1 MRALAVWLLVASVS
15 GAIAAQ
21 DDYWRE
27 ELGAGHATA
36 RRGKLAEAREIFEEI
51 VAAATEEEPEDAP
64 DAATVQQARQALL
77 QLDLWRGEYAEV
89 QAAVTALPAAEQE
102 QRGFAVPLAR
112 ALERQGQYESALE
125 IWRRL
130 AAADGSDLEALFAI
144 GSIERELGQR
154 AAARKTF
161 EAATR
166 APVPE
171 DARSLAYLARC
182 LIALGGPDNYER
194 ASQLLLR
201 SMKSDPTLP
210 EARTSLGILYFTVY
224 GESAQYPS
232 GEPYL
237 QKVLAENGEVEE
249 ALLGLYAIRKGNFQ
263 KDPRA
268 TEAFLSR
275 ALSLNPNSV
284 PALIERGSL
293 FLDDRRFDVAAELLD
308 AALAVNPRDKWALAH
323 RAAAALMMHD
333 DRTADALRERA
344 LAVDPGF
351 AGFDGVIGDHLVSL
365 YRFEDAIPFYEK
377 ALAADPAEVEALH
390 GLAKARVCTGAG
402 SAAAKLLQRAA
413 ELQPGFVSPW
423 RENMLAVQ
431 ELLETEYRTVASK
444 DFSLWLHQSDCDV
457 LADYFLPALEE
468 ARTVLGAKYGYLPPA
483 TVTAEVLHT
492 WADFSVRTIGFR
504 GFAALGA
511 CFGRFITLVS
521 PSDADVRQQDFMW
534 SATLWHEY
542 THVIT
547 LALSRHRVPRWLTEG
562 FSVYE
567 ERQRNRAWERGM
579 DRELFDAYHNGD
591 IVPLVELNRLF
602 RSSRILFGYYQG
614 GLVVEYLA
622 ERFGFDKVV
631 ELVKGYGDDRSTED
645 LMQAVFGLPPAE
657 FDQLFLKWVRDEKL
671 KGMKLV
677 PAFGDAA
684 VERLRDR
691 VTRDPNDIDT
701 HVDLG
706 WAYLRRGIAVD
717 AANEVRIAMRAD
729 PEHGRALL
737 LHAEMLRQRG
747 AVDEAA
753 EAYRRGFAAGADDF
767 DSRIRFGQLLA
778 AQDDIDGAVE
788 QYQRA
793 KTCWPQCTDRNV
805 APNLLLA
812 ALLRRVGRE
821 TEAMMELEAYVQR
834 TGRAFAPRLELA
846 AMEAENGNREEEV
859 ELLTEAIEIDPF
871 MREAHVRLGDALE
884 ALQRKREALREFRM
898 ALAVP
903 TELDRAHLGKPKSE
917 IPDPTTMDERIARA
931 EICVRIAKLH
941 HALGDDARAVEY
953 LERAEREAEDSDPA
967 AEARSLRSEWGR

>member
-1 MRALAVWLLVASVS
+1 
-15 GAIAAQ
+15 
-21 DDYWRE
+21 
-27 ELGAGHATA
+27 
-36 RRGKLAEAREIFEEI
+36 
-51 VAAATEEEPEDAP
+51 
-64 DAATVQQARQALL
+64 
-77 QLDLWRGEYAEV
+77 
-89 QAAVTALPAAEQE
+89 
-102 QRGFAVPLAR
+102 
-112 ALERQGQYESALE
+112 
-125 IWRRL
+125 
-130 AAADGSDLEALFAI
+130 
-144 GSIERELGQR
+144 
-154 AAARKTF
+154 
-161 EAATR
+161 
-166 APVPE
+166 
-171 DARSLAYLARC
+171 
-182 LIALGGPDNYER
+182 
-194 ASQLLLR
+194 
-201 SMKSDPTLP
+201 
-210 EARTSLGILYFTVY
+210 
-224 GESAQYPS
+224 
-232 GEPYL
+232 
-237 QKVLAENGEVEE
+237 
-249 ALLGLYAIRKGNFQ
+249 
-263 KDPRA
+263 
-268 TEAFLSR
+268 
-275 ALSLNPNSV
+275 
-284 PALIERGSL
+284 
-293 FLDDRRFDVAAELLD
+293 
-308 AALAVNPRDKWALAH
+308 
-323 RAAAALMMHD
+323 
-333 DRTADALRERA
+333 
-344 LAVDPGF
+344 
-351 AGFDGVIGDHLVSL
+351 
-365 YRFEDAIPFYEK
+365 
-377 ALAADPAEVEALH
+377 
-390 GLAKARVCTGAG
+390 
-402 SAAAKLLQRAA
+402 
-413 ELQPGFVSPW
+413 
-423 RENMLAVQ
+423 
-431 ELLETEYRTVASK
+431 
-444 DFSLWLHQSDCDV
+444 
-457 LADYFLPALEE
+457 
-468 ARTVLGAKYGYLPPA
+468 
-483 TVTAEVLHT
+483 
-492 WADFSVRTIGFR
+492 
-504 GFAALGA
+504 
-511 CFGRFITLVS
+511 
-521 PSDADVRQQDFMW
+521 
-534 SATLWHEY
+534 
-542 THVIT
+542 
-547 LALSRHRVPRWLTEG
+547 
-562 FSVYE
+562 
-567 ERQRNRAWERGM
+567 M

-941 HALGDDARAVEY
+941 HALGDGTRGGGQRSRRRGAQLAQRVGSLVVAATRRFRPRVDGLFAPVRLAKVPGPDAGSAARDLVAGAGAAAPARRGSGLRRVADRPAADRAGTRRLLSRGQEPGGVRARA
-953 LERAEREAEDSDPA
+953 A
-967 AEARSLRSEWGR
+967 AVPIAARRGAVG